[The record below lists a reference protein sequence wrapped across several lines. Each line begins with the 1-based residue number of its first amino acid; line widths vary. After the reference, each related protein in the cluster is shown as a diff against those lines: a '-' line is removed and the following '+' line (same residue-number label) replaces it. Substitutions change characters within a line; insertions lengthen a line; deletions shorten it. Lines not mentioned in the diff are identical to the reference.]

1 MPARCFHWMQL
12 TMSTVSN
19 ALLSEQQAM
28 IRESARRV
36 AQEVVAPTAAQRDQA
51 RRFMTLIDALYEH
64 HVTTVIAAADRPER
78 LYPEGDGAIE
88 FQRTVSRLNEMQSTD
103 YVSRPHL
110 T

>member
-12 TMSTVSN
+12 TMSTVSY

-51 RRFMTLIDALYEH
+51 S
-64 HVTTVIAAADRPER
+64 PC
-78 LYPEGDGAIE
+78 
-88 FQRTVSRLNEMQSTD
+88 
-103 YVSRPHL
+103 
-110 T
+110 